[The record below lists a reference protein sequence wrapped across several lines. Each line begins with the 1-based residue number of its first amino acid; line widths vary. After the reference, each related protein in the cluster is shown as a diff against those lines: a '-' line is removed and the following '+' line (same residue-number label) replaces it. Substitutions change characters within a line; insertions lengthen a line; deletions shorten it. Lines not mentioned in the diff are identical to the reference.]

1 MKTELETL
9 RDREL
14 DEARKNI
21 WNKLVEIHNEVM
33 RTNGRV
39 NTIEAWKNKVT
50 GGAYILLIL
59 STLFGFMVKVGWLTL
74 N

>member
-21 WNKLVEIHNEVM
+21 WNKLVETHNEVM

-50 GGAYILLIL
+50 GGAYILFIL
-59 STLFGFMVKVGWLTL
+59 CTLFGFMVKVGWLTL